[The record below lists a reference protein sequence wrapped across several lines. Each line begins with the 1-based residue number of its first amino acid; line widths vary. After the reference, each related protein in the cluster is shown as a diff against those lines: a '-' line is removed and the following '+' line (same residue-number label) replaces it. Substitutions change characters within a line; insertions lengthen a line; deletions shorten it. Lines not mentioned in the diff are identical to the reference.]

1 MDYFAVG
8 DGEGFLRGEG
18 GFVGVGRGFGVFGAC
33 DLGFFFEV
41 LFVGED
47 GVAAWGWV
55 DGGIRVVR
63 FAIGDGSGY
72 GDYIVGG
79 LVVVDAMDLEI
90 LLHGEV
96 PLWPFA
102 SGSVGAED

>member
-47 GVAAWGWV
+47 GVAA
-55 DGGIRVVR
+55 
-63 FAIGDGSGY
+63 
-72 GDYIVGG
+72 
-79 LVVVDAMDLEI
+79 
-90 LLHGEV
+90 
-96 PLWPFA
+96 
-102 SGSVGAED
+102 